1 MRTRRRISRLAQ
13 ERVESHAREPALV
26 EQRNEAR
33 QRAHG
38 CGLEV
43 VVLCGIVKQHN
54 RAGDQG
60 SGDLFHDSVG
70 ASPADAVEASR
81 RPADERDARQARA
94 PYARDAGMAE
104 RGSEEARPSTRGG
117 FDCGSCPDDLVA
129 HGPRHAER
137 VQAIV
142 GIAVHGDGVTA
153 GVNLAYD
160 AGMPARLLA

>member
-1 MRTRRRISRLAQ
+1 MSRVAQ

-43 VVLCGIVKQHN
+43 VVLCGIVKHHD
-54 RAGDQG
+54 RAVDEG
-60 SGDLFHDSVG
+60 SADLFHDSLG

-81 RPADERDARQARA
+81 RPADEYDARKARA
-94 PYARDAGMAE
+94 PYARDAGVAE
-104 RGSEEARPSTRGG
+104 GGAEEARPHTRGG
-117 FDCGSCPDDLVA
+117 LDCGSCPDELVVY
-129 HGPRHAER
+129 GPRHAER

-142 GIAVHGDGVTA
+142 GIAVHGEGVTA

-160 AGMPARLLA
+160 TGMAARLLA